1 MEDYVLNKILTSEAL
16 TERLNEVNKEANKG
30 SMGTLTAVAGSSS
43 FRGAADLAVGAAL
56 RTGCGIVRLVSV
68 EKVVSLVSVRHPS
81 AVFLPVPE
89 RSGGMISA
97 SAISETS
104 RVVAKSSAVLVGPGL
119 GQSTDTAGV
128 VSAVASFSNKT
139 VIDADAINIISQ
151 NKELLDS
158 FKKPFV
164 ITPHV
169 GEMSRLTGLTIE
181 EIKKNPSKV
190 ASEFSKKYN
199 CVTVLKDFVIY
210 LSNENGEVYESH
222 LGNAGLAKGGS
233 GDVLS
238 GFIAGFLAR
247 GYSAEDAAVIGIVLH
262 GLSAEACAKERG
274 MTAMLPSEL
283 EEYAVKVLK
292 ELGY

>member
-1 MEDYVLNKILTSEAL
+1 MNKLLTSDAL
-16 TERLNEVNKEANKG
+16 TERLTKVGREANKG
-30 SMGTLTAVAGSSS
+30 SMGTLNAVAGSNC

-56 RTGCGIVRLVSV
+56 RTGCGIVRLISV

-81 AVFLPVPE
+81 AVFLPVAE
-89 RSGGMISA
+89 TKGGMISA
-97 SAISETS
+97 SVIPEIAK
-104 RVVAKSSAVLVGPGL
+104 VAAKSSAFLVGPGL
-119 GQSTDTAGV
+119 GQSADTAGV
-128 VSAVASFSNKT
+128 VSAVAAFSKKT

-151 NKELLDS
+151 NKELLS
-158 FKKPFV
+158 AFKKPFI

-181 EIKKNPSKV
+181 EIKNNPGKV
-190 ASEFSKKYN
+190 ASDFSKKYN
-199 CVTVLKDFVIY
+199 CVTVLKDFNVYI
-210 LSNENGEVYESH
+210 SNENDEIYESR

-247 GYSAEDAAVIGIVLH
+247 GYSAEDAAVMGTVLH
-262 GLSAEACAKERG
+262 GLSAEKCREERG

>member
-1 MEDYVLNKILTSEAL
+1 MIKILTSEAL
-16 TERLNEVNKEANKG
+16 TERLYKVSKEANKG
-30 SMGTLTAVAGSSS
+30 SMGTLTAVAGSHC
-43 FRGAADLAVGAAL
+43 FRGAADLTVGAAL
-56 RTGCGIVRLVSV
+56 RTGCGIVRLISV

-81 AVFLPVPE
+81 AVFLPVAE
-89 RSGGMISA
+89 NSGGMISA
-97 SAISETS
+97 SAISDIS
-104 RVVAKSSAVLVGPGL
+104 RAVAKSSAVLVGPGL
-119 GQSTDTAGV
+119 GQSSDTAGV
-128 VSAVASFSNKT
+128 VSAIAAFSKKT

-151 NKELLDS
+151 NNELLNT
-158 FKKPFV
+158 FRKPFV

-181 EIKKNPSKV
+181 EIKKNPSKI
-190 ASEFSKKYN
+190 ASDFSKKHN
-199 CVTVLKDFVIY
+199 CVTVLKDFIVY
-210 LSNENGEVYESH
+210 LSNEKGDVYESH

-247 GYSAEDAAVIGIVLH
+247 GYSAEDAAIIGTVLH
-262 GLSAEACAKERG
+262 GLSAEMCAKERG